1 MLSHLRFHRRGA
13 SNPAS
18 PTADQQPRSLL
29 PLESPSE
36 PLSLSLPSDLV
47 PPSSSSSA
55 LPPTLPP
62 IARVTSLDTESLD
75 AHSAPR
81 NDIDG
86 GFIGGVALWAS
97 RQHQSSSSGQP
108 LVDDAAWQQPFQ
120 APSSSKPRPVFS
132 LNMASDS
139 NSRPADAP
147 PLFSSPPNPESQRGR
162 KSLPFL
168 KNPMSTLL
176 MRRKHGQN
184 VPQPLPLSLAEEQEA
199 AYDPRIRGTRVHD
212 FSAPRRKQISQPR
225 LTTDTAGPDRP
236 CETGDLAHSEHS
248 AQAQISVHSSV
259 PSQSISSSLP
269 LSSEAAQ
276 TANDDHFDAPPVPPK
291 DNSPTL
297 SRAPSSSAGPEVACQ
312 VDAHPSTRT
321 VRSQDMILS
330 EISALPKHMKSTSSR
345 FSFDM
350 IGAAKQEKLL
360 EERHRQRQLE
370 KQTASGPAPRDSR
383 FDDFDDDTFDYDAMM
398 DDDGLEEQIPG
409 VNVDLDQQDDDD
421 DDDLDDPDNDQ
432 ENFAGFVFSRSHP
445 ASSISSPQS
454 TGILT
459 TPRDAQG
466 NAIGYALTK
475 DTPSTATYDQS
486 LNASPAVND
495 KMPEPPIQDDL
506 YFNASDEFAED
517 LAVGTGSDPAPFDE
531 SIFDI
536 DDTDEFGR
544 PVPGVF
550 AQAQSLRRTANFES
564 TKRQSDLTS
573 RLSAHSC
580 ISRSTADTS
589 PGEDNRVDKAQDTL
603 MDKEAPV
610 DTTAATIASS
620 DHVSGGVHTSG
631 ESYQA
636 ALAAAAHQAVASGKF
651 ERASWLMEE
660 NGDSQDL
667 TLSPDT
673 NDDTYAHSTD
683 GVSEFLGSD
692 ELDIDE
698 DAIIAEANASA
709 LANDSDGWYGQEFGF
724 YSSPL
729 AQHHGGS
736 QPSYEYMNGGYFGP
750 KGLDSLDRSASGRM
764 VSREPNLTPITERSE
779 YSNRNSFMSLG
790 LPSLSSP
797 APMVHS
803 PGLAQLAMMPDRS
816 DDEMTL
822 SALLRLRSRAWGGS
836 QASLSSSRD
845 GSPRSERGEAASG
858 SLWAMGNGRKPS
870 TVLSTLP
877 SIPNVG
883 HNSEVSS
890 VSESPT
896 FASNTSIRGPQP
908 SLSRE
913 TSSQYPQSSYVKDL
927 QAWPLV
933 NPDAAMKEQMSE
945 RRSVK
950 QTTPAGEISAENGG
964 PGTGSNNNM
973 GISGPPA
980 DHRRHKS
987 SSDSISYLREGQ
999 EDGETRWVVERRRTA
1014 ESGEIEI
1021 LGRQVVEGG
1030 RI

>member
-18 PTADQQPRSLL
+18 PTADHQPRSLL

-36 PLSLSLPSDLV
+36 SLSLSLPSDLV

-62 IARVTSLDTESLD
+62 IARVTSLDSESLD
-75 AHSAPR
+75 AHVTPR

-97 RQHQSSSSGQP
+97 LQHQSSSSGQP
-108 LVDDAAWQQPFQ
+108 LVEDAAWQQRLQ
-120 APSSSKPRPVFS
+120 AVPSSKPRPVFS
-132 LNMASDS
+132 LNMASDAAP
-139 NSRPADAP
+139 RPADTP
-147 PLFSSPPNPESQRGR
+147 PPFSSPPNTESQRGR

-184 VPQPLPLSLAEEQEA
+184 ASQPLPLSLAVQEQEA

-212 FSAPRRKQISQPR
+212 FSAPRRKQTSQPR
-225 LTTDTAGPDRP
+225 LSTDAAGPDRP

-259 PSQSISSSLP
+259 PSQSISSCLP
-269 LSSEAAQ
+269 MSSEAAQ

-291 DNSPTL
+291 DKSPTL
-297 SRAPSSSAGPEVACQ
+297 SRVPSSSAGPTDGSQ
-312 VDAHPSTRT
+312 LDARPSTRT

-330 EISALPKHMKSTSSR
+330 EVSALPKHMKSTSSR

-370 KQTASGPAPRDSR
+370 KQTAPDPAPRDSR
-383 FDDFDDDTFDYDAMM
+383 FDDFDDDAFDYDAMM

-409 VNVDLDQQDDDD
+409 INADLDQQDDH

-432 ENFAGFVFSRSHP
+432 ENFAGFVFSRSQP

-454 TGILT
+454 TGILA

-466 NAIGYALTK
+466 NVIGFALTK
-475 DTPSTATYDQS
+475 DTPSMATFDQDPGA
-486 LNASPAVND
+486 LPAVND
-495 KMPEPPIQDDL
+495 KTPEPPVQDDL
-506 YFNASDEFAED
+506 YLIASDEFAED
-517 LAVGTGSDPAPFDE
+517 LAAEPGADPAPFDE

-544 PVPGVF
+544 PVPGAF

-589 PGEDNRVDKAQDTL
+589 PGEDNKVNKVQDTL

-610 DTTAATIASS
+610 DKTTAIASS
-620 DHVSGGVHTSG
+620 GNVSGGVQTSG

-651 ERASWLMEE
+651 ERASWLREE
-660 NGDSQDL
+660 SGDSQDL
-667 TLSPDT
+667 TLSPDA
-673 NDDTYAHSTD
+673 NDDVYARSTD
-683 GVSEFLGSD
+683 EVSEFVGSD

-729 AQHHGGS
+729 VQHHSGG
-736 QPSYEYMNGGYFGP
+736 QPTYEYMNGGYFGP
-750 KGLDSLDRSASGRM
+750 KGLEGLDRSASGRM

-858 SLWAMGNGRKPS
+858 SLWTMGNGRKPS
-870 TVLSTLP
+870 TALSTVP
-877 SIPNVG
+877 SVPNMG
-883 HNSEVSS
+883 HSSEASS
-890 VSESPT
+890 ASESPT
-896 FASNTSIRGPQP
+896 IACSTSMRGPQP
-908 SLSRE
+908 PLSLE
-913 TSSQYPQSSYVKDL
+913 TSSPYSQSSHVKDL
-927 QAWPLV
+927 QSWPLV
-933 NPDAAMKEQMSE
+933 EPDVAIKEQMSE
-945 RRSVK
+945 GRSAR
-950 QTTPAGEISAENGG
+950 QSTTVGEIAAENREAG
-964 PGTGSNNNM
+964 PGNNM
-973 GISGPPA
+973 NTSEPSG